1 MGEKRNALVTIG
13 LILGIILIFTIA
25 DFMKE
30 DRLFSETEN
39 RVLASKPTFSA
50 EALFAGDYT
59 EKFETYITDQFVSRD
74 RWIRIKTYTDVLLQ
88 KQEINGVY
96 LGADGY
102 LLEQHLPQNYT
113 VEIGRAHV

>member
-50 EALFAGDYT
+50 EAL
-59 EKFETYITDQFVSRD
+59 
-74 RWIRIKTYTDVLLQ
+74 
-88 KQEINGVY
+88 
-96 LGADGY
+96 
-102 LLEQHLPQNYT
+102 
-113 VEIGRAHV
+113 